1 MTNKLY
7 EWLSQDFANL
17 AMRKQEVNNAQ
28 ERKQQRHEQY
38 NKYFDEYVASPVTR
52 YAIVPKAD
60 EQLLAM
66 RVGNKLFQNR
76 KKMSLENILHIKL
89 RQNFTFFCLYLIA
102 NLSRLRLV
110 FSCSFSNRAGG
121 FSWS

>member
-76 KKMSLENILHIKL
+76 KKMRLENILHIKL

-110 FSCSFSNRAGG
+110 FSRSFSNRAGG